1 MNNKIVNKFV
11 NLPFVI
17 SGVIF
22 LVSGILLF
30 NHTNNLI
37 NNSQKAEAVISN
49 ISCVKDDCT
58 AIVEFNVGN
67 IKYSGE
73 LSKYSSMM
81 KKGDNVLVYYNPSS
95 PDDFKCGVTYTFSY
109 LFIAIGT
116 LITLASLF
124 FMVKTNMKYK
134 KYTNVKLNG
143 IKIDAKIISIDV
155 DNSISDKGVNP
166 YYITCLGINPIS
178 RKEETFISENLWF
191 DVRKVVES
199 NNIVSLPVF
208 IDDLNSTNY
217 SVDTSSIKKF
227 NK

>member
-17 SGVIF
+17 SGIIF

-30 NHTNNLI
+30 NHTNNFI

-49 ISCVKDDCT
+49 ISCVEDDCT

-73 LSKYSSMM
+73 LSKYTSMM

-95 PDDFKCGVTYTFSY
+95 PDEFKCGVTYTFSY

-155 DNSISDKGVNP
+155 DNSISEKGVNP

-199 NNIVSLPVF
+199 NNITSLPVF

-217 SVDTSSIKKF
+217 NVDTSLIKKF